1 MNVPSQT
8 RRGRYFFHL
17 CKDEE
22 IIRDEVGVEVSEFD
36 RLHEAFV
43 QIIREMELTKSE
55 LRGWEVQGV
64 DEGGTVAATFRL
76 GALQN

>member
-17 CKDEE
+17 CKGEE

-55 LRGWEVQGV
+55 LRGWEVQVV